1 MARTL
6 KSWGQDFDSFEDQ
19 SPVLPISEGGEDA
32 TIHPQEKWSIF
43 ENLTLLLISV

>member
-1 MARTL
+1 MIGSLKNCDTL
-6 KSWGQDFDSFEDQ
+6 ICVND
-19 SPVLPISEGGEDA
+19 EGGEDA